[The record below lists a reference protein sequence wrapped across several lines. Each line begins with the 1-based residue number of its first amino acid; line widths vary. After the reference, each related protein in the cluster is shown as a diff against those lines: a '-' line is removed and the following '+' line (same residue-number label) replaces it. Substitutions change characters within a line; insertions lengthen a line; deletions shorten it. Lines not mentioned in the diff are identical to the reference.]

1 MPDPLLG
8 VELSKPLWD
17 YKRNV
22 GQHQNP
28 GAKLSLGYRVGRIK
42 NAPLQFVQDVPEI
55 MFDIIEH
62 DFSYIPECLKC
73 VALDPPS
80 VAVGLS

>member
-1 MPDPLLG
+1 MPNPLLG

-17 YKRNV
+17 CKRNV

-28 GAKLSLGYRVGRIK
+28 GAKLSLGYRVGSIK
-42 NAPLQFVQDVPEI
+42 NAALQFVQDVPEI

-73 VALDPPS
+73 VVLDPPS
-80 VAVGLS
+80 VAVGPS